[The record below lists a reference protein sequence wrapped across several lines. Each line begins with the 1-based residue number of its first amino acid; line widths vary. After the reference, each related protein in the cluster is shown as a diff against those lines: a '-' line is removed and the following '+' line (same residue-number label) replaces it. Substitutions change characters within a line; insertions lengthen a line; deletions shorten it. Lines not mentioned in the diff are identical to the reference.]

1 MGKLASPVSVTGLK
15 YVVLSLENLSEII
28 GKKVTAPWTGVS
40 PSWGP
45 AGVTIPVIVEE

>member
-15 YVVLSLENLSEII
+15 YVVLSLENLSEIV
-28 GKKVTAPWTGVS
+28 GKKVASPWQGQA

-45 AGVTIPVIVEE
+45 SGLTIPVIVEE